1 MAAAPTPNHPVVEV
15 FSLVQLINDGV
26 RDQLAELL
34 PEELTVAQ
42 FELLRLMDS
51 RGDGL
56 TPAEIAQALHEPKSG
71 VTATLQ
77 RLEASEFVRI
87 EPCPE
92 DGRRKR
98 VWVTPAGMAIYTQ
111 AVAAIRPQME
121 KLREAFTLNEFR
133 EALPFLRGLQTW
145 FAERDWD

>member
-1 MAAAPTPNHPVVEV
+1 MVAQLPSHPIVHA
-15 FSLVQLINDGV
+15 FAMIRLINDGV
-26 RDQLAELL
+26 RDQLSELL
-34 PEELTVAQ
+34 PEELTVPQ

-77 RLEASEFVRI
+77 RLEASGYVRV

-92 DGRRKR
+92 DGRKKR
-98 VWVTPAGMAIYTQ
+98 VWVTPEGMAVYTR
-111 AVAAIRPQME
+111 AVALIRPQME
-121 KLREAFTLNEFR
+121 KLREAFTLEEFR
-133 EALPFLRGLQTW
+133 EALPFLKALQTW
-145 FAERDWD
+145 FAERDWA